1 MAGRR
6 QTGET
11 MRAVTSAGPAS
22 GAVEGASEVAFQSG
36 VGSTV
41 RRARSEPSGERL
53 ESDMHRTGST

>member
-1 MAGRR
+1 MAGSR

-11 MRAVTSAGPAS
+11 IRGVSFAGPAA

-41 RRARSEPSGERL
+41 SRARQ
-53 ESDMHRTGST
+53 